1 MRDLSR
7 RVHDDDV
14 QMMSGCP
21 TCMIFVQLVSGCP
34 TCSWAYVAEVAGL
47 MLR

>member
-14 QMMSGCP
+14 QVMSGCP
-21 TCMIFVQLVSGCP
+21 TCMTSAVQLQGAV
-34 TCSWAYVAEVAGL
+34 VLE
-47 MLR
+47 R